1 VAYLTPSP
9 LAQFFDANGNPLAGG
24 KLYTYASGTTTPQ
37 ATYTSR
43 TAGTANANPV
53 ILNYR
58 GEASVWLTNS
68 FYTFRLE
75 NAAGDLIWTKDGI
88 GNLPTGYYNV
98 LDYGATG
105 DGVTDD
111 TVAIQNVINVVEAST
126 NGGVVY
132 MPAGKY
138 KITANLTITWPKLC
152 VLRGD
157 GSQLSFIW
165 DYRTSVGTGG
175 VITYDASAA
184 AGGDNAYMGTFTG
197 GFSLVK
203 KINYTIVTGPVITT
217 LGTGTGLYANG
228 VVGGV
233 YQDIWATGYNT
244 NIYLIDCLGFAM
256 RDIYSNQ
263 AAYGIYLAGYS
274 ALSGPN
280 ASIVEN
286 CIISAC
292 GTWGLYIA
300 GGSVQVIGGTF
311 TFCGTMA
318 TVSGGICAINDLSL
332 ALPQAFTLTGGF
344 FEQNRGSADVYI
356 NSQSAV
362 AYSATINDG
371 LYARTDSTYYTTNC
385 IYVLANGNAPMQISA
400 GGNGFRGYNTY
411 VANAARKYIAVAG
424 TYASQVSTNY
434 IGNTYTSATE
444 APAATGVNFSS
455 LGWGSNGGQL
465 LDIGGV
471 PYAAVTTTSI
481 GLGNTTGG
489 MVLDASAWRPAIAG
503 TFGIGTTT
511 YPVKDVYF
519 GAVGGRMVD
528 ISSVPY
534 LYTSSASVGV
544 GNATGG
550 MVLDATAWRPAI
562 ASTFGIGT
570 VTYPVSNVR
579 LSGTVQINSSAYIG
593 NSTGNWLSLNGV
605 AEVVPSGGIAPVTT
619 NTYVLGSTSFRW
631 AKLWTYDID
640 LSNTLTWGA
649 YTIPLPT
656 GSTSTFLR
664 NDGTW
669 ATPSGSTNYTYTG
682 TGTGFTTTPT
692 ATISYTRV
700 GDIVVMDLLA
710 ISGTSNSTAFTITGG
725 TTAMRPAT
733 DKQCY
738 VGVADNGVSNIGSVI
753 IKTTGVIEVYNLI
766 GGQVFTASGTKG
778 IYGSSFSYTTV

>member
-1 VAYLTPSP
+1 MAYLTPSP

-75 NAAGDLIWTKDGI
+75 NAAGDLIWSKDGI

-175 VITYDASAA
+175 VITYDASVA
-184 AGGDNAYMGTFTG
+184 AGGANAYMGTFTG

-203 KINYTIVTGPVITT
+203 KVNYTIVTGPVITT

-300 GGSVQVIGGTF
+300 GGSVQVIGGTY

-471 PYAAVTTTSI
+471 PYTAVTTTSI

-489 MVLDASAWRPAIAG
+489 MVLDAS
-503 TFGIGTTT
+503 
-511 YPVKDVYF
+511 
-519 GAVGGRMVD
+519 
-528 ISSVPY
+528 
-534 LYTSSASVGV
+534 
-544 GNATGG
+544 
-550 MVLDATAWRPAI
+550 AWRPAI

-669 ATPSGSTNYTYTG
+669 AAPSINYTYTG

-738 VGVADNGVSNIGSVI
+738 VGVADLGVSTIGSVI
-753 IKTTGVIEVYNLI
+753 IKTTGVIEVYKLI
-766 GGQVFTASGTKG
+766 GGQAFTASGTKG

>member
-1 VAYLTPSP
+1 MAYLTPSP

-24 KLYTYASGTTTPQ
+24 KLYTYASGTITPQ

-75 NAAGDLIWTKDGI
+75 NAAGDLIWSKDGI

-175 VITYDASAA
+175 VITYDASVA
-184 AGGDNAYMGTFTG
+184 AGGANAYMGTFTG

-300 GGSVQVIGGTF
+300 GGSVQVIGGTY

-489 MVLDASAWRPAIAG
+489 MVLDASAWRPAIA
-503 TFGIGTTT
+503 
-511 YPVKDVYF
+511 
-519 GAVGGRMVD
+519 
-528 ISSVPY
+528 
-534 LYTSSASVGV
+534 
-544 GNATGG
+544 
-550 MVLDATAWRPAI
+550 
-562 ASTFGIGT
+562 STFGIGT

-579 LSGTVQINSSAYIG
+579 LSGTVQINSAAYIG

-710 ISGTSNSTAFTITGG
+710 ISGTSNDTTFTITGG

-738 VGVADNGVSNIGSVI
+738 VGVADLGVSTIGSVI
-753 IKTTGVIEVYNLI
+753 IKTTGVIEVYKLI
-766 GGQVFTASGTKG
+766 GGQAFTASGTKG

>member
-1 VAYLTPSP
+1 MAYLTPSP

-43 TAGTANANPV
+43 TAGTANTNPV

-88 GNLPTGYYNV
+88 GSLASGYYNV

-111 TVAIQNVINVVEAST
+111 TVAIQNVINLVEAST

-132 MPAGKY
+132 LPTGKY

-152 VLRGD
+152 ILRGD

-175 VITYDASAA
+175 VITYDASVA
-184 AGGDNAYMGTFTG
+184 AGGANAYMGTFTG

-300 GGSVQVIGGTF
+300 GGSVQVIGGTY

-411 VANAARKYIAVAG
+411 VANAARLYIAVAG

-471 PYAAVTTTSI
+471 PYTAVTTTSI

-489 MVLDASAWRPAIAG
+489 MVLDAS
-503 TFGIGTTT
+503 
-511 YPVKDVYF
+511 
-519 GAVGGRMVD
+519 
-528 ISSVPY
+528 
-534 LYTSSASVGV
+534 
-544 GNATGG
+544 
-550 MVLDATAWRPAI
+550 AWRPAI

-579 LSGTVQINSSAYIG
+579 LSGTVQINAAAYIG

-778 IYGSSFSYTTV
+778 IYGSSISYTVV